1 MNDYTIIEN
10 LFENKND
17 VIDFQSF
24 EESNVIRLNNNNNGT
39 YDNDTL
45 LFNTQTVSSKL
56 IDYSNVYVLIE
67 CSAFVRFAANDD
79 EETVL
84 ETFTLRNSDDI
95 VQNCEIKLNNTII
108 SDEKNCDRANLVN
121 FILNNSNTN
130 TYDYRNLK
138 KITDHTNI
146 NNDNNRFITGP
157 HTILTQDNADNTA
170 KHTINF
176 KFPIYLKD
184 INDFFRKINLLEFAE
199 FDINLKIKNPFI
211 FTRANSS
218 FRINNAF
225 LYINEIKLNNSD
237 NIKYL
242 KMIVTGYTKKINYLE
257 NNIRTFTNITNG
269 DQDFALHNV
278 RNCNSLYFYGILN
291 ERATNN
297 QYQTPNKNFNKI
309 NCLIDNIEIDN
320 GIVNNIQAYMNLKD
334 KSIHNDRFLIDYS
347 DFITNYRIYSFDV
360 YRKIRD
366 DNTNKFINI
375 TCNGVT
381 NTQSTVYVFYKS
393 YATITL
399 KIDKQNGRTVYK
411 SY

>member
-17 VIDFQSF
+17 IIDFQSF
-24 EESNVIRLNNNNNGT
+24 EESNVIRLNNNNNGV
-39 YDNDTL
+39 YDNDTI

-56 IDYSNVYVLIE
+56 IDYSNAYVLIE
-67 CSAFVRFAANDD
+67 CSALVRYTANDTK
-79 EETVL
+79 EIVL
-84 ETFTLRNSDDI
+84 GTFTLRNSDDI

-108 SDEKNCDRANLVN
+108 SDEKNIDHANFVN

-130 TYDYRNLK
+130 TFDYRNLK
-138 KITDHTNI
+138 KITNHENI
-146 NNDNNRFITGP
+146 NNTNNRFITDT
-157 HTILTQDNADNTA
+157 HTILTQDNVDNTA
-170 KHTINF
+170 THVINF

-184 INDFFRKINLLEFAE
+184 INDFFRKVDILEFAE
-199 FDINLKIKNPFI
+199 FDINLRIKNPFI
-211 FTRANSS
+211 HTRANSS

-242 KMIVTGYTKKINYLE
+242 KMINTGYNKKINYLE
-257 NNIRTFTNITNG
+257 NNIRTFTNIANG
-269 DQDFALHNV
+269 DQDFGIHNV
-278 RNCNSLYFYGILN
+278 RNCNSLYFYGIVN
-291 ERATNN
+291 TRVTNN
-297 QYQTPNKNFNKI
+297 QYQTPDKNFNKI

-320 GIVNNIQAYMNLKD
+320 GIANNIQAYMNLKD
-334 KSIHNDRFLIDYS
+334 KSIHNDSFLIDYS

-366 DNTNKFINI
+366 NNTNKFINI
-375 TCNGVT
+375 TCNAVSD
-381 NTQSTVYVFYKS
+381 NLSTVYVFYKT
-393 YATITL
+393 YATITM
-399 KIDKQNGRTVYK
+399 KIDKQNGMTVYK

>member
-1 MNDYTIIEN
+1 MNDYKIIEN

-17 VIDFQSF
+17 IIDFQNF

-45 LFNTQTVSSKL
+45 LFNTQTISSKL
-56 IDYSNVYVLIE
+56 IDYSNAYVLMDV
-67 CSAFVRFAANDD
+67 SALVRYTADDD
-79 EETVL
+79 EEKIL
-84 ETFTLRNSDDI
+84 KTFTLRNSDDI

-108 SDEKNCDRANLVN
+108 SDEKYCDRANLVN

-130 TYDYRNLK
+130 TFDYRNLK
-138 KITDHTNI
+138 KITDHETI

-157 HTILTQDNADNTA
+157 HTILTQDNANNTA
-170 KHTINF
+170 THTINF

-199 FDINLKIKNPFI
+199 FDINLRIKNPFI
-211 FTRANSS
+211 ISRANSS

-225 LYINEIKLNNSD
+225 LYVNEIKLNNSD

-242 KMIVTGYTKKINYLE
+242 KMIDTGYTKKINYLE
-257 NNIRTFTNITNG
+257 NNIRTFTNIANG
-269 DQDFALHNV
+269 DQDFGIHNV
-278 RNCNSLYFYGILN
+278 RNCNSLYFYGVAN
-291 ERATNN
+291 TRVTNN

-309 NCLIDNIEIDN
+309 NCLIDNIEIDK
-320 GIVNNIQAYMNLKD
+320 GIANNIQAYTNLKD
-334 KSIHNDRFLIDYS
+334 KSIHNDSFLIDYS
-347 DFITNYRIYSFDV
+347 DFITNYRIYSFDMH
-360 YRKIRD
+360 RKIRD

-399 KIDKQNGRTVYK
+399 KIDKQNGMTVYK
-411 SY
+411 NY

>member
-17 VIDFQSF
+17 IIDFQSF
-24 EESNVIRLNNNNNGT
+24 EESNVIRLNNNNNGV
-39 YDNDTL
+39 YDNDTI

-56 IDYSNVYVLIE
+56 IDYSNAYVLIE
-67 CSAFVRFAANDD
+67 CSALIRYVANDD
-79 EETVL
+79 EEIVL
-84 ETFTLRNSDDI
+84 GTFTLRNSDDI

-108 SDEKNCDRANLVN
+108 SDEKNIDRANFVN

-130 TYDYRNLK
+130 TFDYRNLK
-138 KITDHTNI
+138 KITDHSTI

-176 KFPIYLKD
+176 KFPLYLKD

-199 FDINLKIKNPFI
+199 FDINLRIKNPFI
-211 FTRANSS
+211 HTRANSS

-242 KMIVTGYTKKINYLE
+242 KMINTGYTKKINYLE
-257 NNIRTFTNITNG
+257 NNIRTFNNVTNG
-269 DQDFALHNV
+269 DQDFGLHNV
-278 RNCNSLYFYGILN
+278 RNCNSLYFYGVVN
-291 ERATNN
+291 TRVTNN
-297 QYQTPNKNFNKI
+297 EYQTPNKNFNKI

-320 GIVNNIQAYMNLKD
+320 GIANNIQAYMNLKD
-334 KSIHNDRFLIDYS
+334 KSIHNDSFLIDYS

-381 NTQSTVYVFYKS
+381 NTPSTVYVFYKS

-399 KIDKQNGRTVYK
+399 KIDKQNGMTVYK
-411 SY
+411 NY

>member
-1 MNDYTIIEN
+1 MNDYRILEN

-17 VIDFQSF
+17 IIDFQSF
-24 EESNVIRLNNNNNGT
+24 EESNVIRLNNNNNGV

-56 IDYSNVYVLIE
+56 IDYSNAYVLIE
-67 CSAFVRFAANDD
+67 ASALIRYNANDD

-84 ETFTLRNSDDI
+84 GIFTLRNSDDI

-108 SDEKNCDRANLVN
+108 SDEKDCDRANLVN

-130 TYDYRNLK
+130 TFDYRNLK
-138 KITDHTNI
+138 KITNHETI
-146 NNDNNRFITGP
+146 NNTNNRFITGP

-170 KHTINF
+170 THTINF

-199 FDINLKIKNPFI
+199 FDINLKIKNPFKI
-211 FTRANSS
+211 NRANSS

-242 KMIVTGYTKKINYLE
+242 KMIDNGYTKKINYLE
-257 NNIRTFTNITNG
+257 NNIRTFTNIANG
-269 DQDFALHNV
+269 DQDFGIHNV
-278 RNCNSLYFYGILN
+278 RNCNSLYFYGVAN
-291 ERATNN
+291 TRVTNN

-309 NCLIDNIEIDN
+309 NCLIDNIEIDK
-320 GIVNNIQAYMNLKD
+320 GIANNIQAYTNLKD
-334 KSIHNDRFLIDYS
+334 KSIHNDSFLIDYS

-399 KIDKQNGRTVYK
+399 KIDKQNGMTVYK
-411 SY
+411 NY

>member
-17 VIDFQSF
+17 IIDFQSF
-24 EESNVIRLNNNNNGT
+24 EESDVIRLNNNNNGT
-39 YDNDTL
+39 YDNNTL

-67 CSAFVRFAANDD
+67 CSALIRYAATDD
-79 EETVL
+79 EEKVL
-84 ETFTLRNSDDI
+84 KTFTLRNSDDI
-95 VQNCEIKLNNTII
+95 VLNCEIKLNNTII
-108 SDEKNCDRANLVN
+108 SDEKHCDRANLVN

-130 TYDYRNLK
+130 TFDYRNLK
-138 KITDHTNI
+138 KITDHSTI

-157 HTILTQDNADNTA
+157 HTILTQDNTNNTA

-242 KMIVTGYTKKINYLE
+242 KMIDTGYTKKINYLE

-269 DQDFALHNV
+269 DQDFGIHNV
-278 RNCNSLYFYGILN
+278 RNCNSLYFYGIVN
-291 ERATNN
+291 TRVTNN
-297 QYQTPNKNFNKI
+297 EYQTPNKNFNKI

-334 KSIHNDRFLIDYS
+334 KSIHNDSFLIDYS

-381 NTQSTVYVFYKS
+381 NTLSTVYVFYKS

-399 KIDKQNGRTVYK
+399 KIDKQNGMTVYK
-411 SY
+411 NY

>member
-1 MNDYTIIEN
+1 MNDYKILEN
-10 LFENKND
+10 LFENKID
-17 VIDFQSF
+17 MIDFQNF

-56 IDYSNVYVLIE
+56 IDYSNAYVLIE
-67 CSAFVRFAANDD
+67 CSALVRYAANDT
-79 EETVL
+79 EEIVL
-84 ETFTLRNSDDI
+84 NQFTLRNSDDI

-121 FILNNSNTN
+121 FILNNSDTN
-130 TYDYRNLK
+130 TFDYRNLK
-138 KITDHTNI
+138 KITNHETI
-146 NNDNNRFITGP
+146 NNTNNRFITAP
-157 HTILTQDNADNTA
+157 HTILTQDNDDNTA

-184 INDFFRKINLLEFAE
+184 INDFFRKIDFLEFAE

-225 LYINEIKLNNSD
+225 LYVNEIKLNNSD
-237 NIKYL
+237 DIKYL
-242 KMIVTGYTKKINYLE
+242 KMIDAGYTKKINYLE
-257 NNIRTFTNITNG
+257 NNIRTFTNIANG
-269 DQDFALHNV
+269 DQDFGIHNV
-278 RNCNSLYFYGILN
+278 RNCNSLYFYGVAN
-291 ERATNN
+291 TRVTNN

-309 NCLIDNIEIDN
+309 NCLIDNMEIDK
-320 GIVNNIQAYMNLKD
+320 GIVNNIQAYKNLKD
-334 KSIHNDRFLIDYS
+334 KSIHNDSFLIDYS

-381 NTQSTVYVFYKS
+381 NIQSTVYVFYKS

-399 KIDKQNGRTVYK
+399 KIDKQNGMTVYK
-411 SY
+411 NY

>member
-1 MNDYTIIEN
+1 MNDYKILEN
-10 LFENKND
+10 LFENKID
-17 VIDFQSF
+17 MIDFQSF

-56 IDYSNVYVLIE
+56 IDYSNAYVLIE
-67 CSAFVRFAANDD
+67 CSALVRYAANDD

-84 ETFTLRNSDDI
+84 GTFTLRNSDDI

-108 SDEKNCDRANLVN
+108 SDEKNCDKANLVN

-130 TYDYRNLK
+130 TFDYRNFK
-138 KITDHTNI
+138 KITNHETI
-146 NNDNNRFITGP
+146 NNTNNRFITGP
-157 HTILTQDNADNTA
+157 HTILTQDNDDNTA

-225 LYINEIKLNNSD
+225 LYVNEIKLNNSD

-242 KMIVTGYTKKINYLE
+242 KMIDTGYTKKINYLE
-257 NNIRTFTNITNG
+257 NNIRTFTNIANG
-269 DQDFALHNV
+269 DQDFGLHNV
-278 RNCNSLYFYGILN
+278 RNCNSLYFYGVVN
-291 ERATNN
+291 TRVTNN

-334 KSIHNDRFLIDYS
+334 KSIHNDSFLINYS

-375 TCNGVT
+375 TCNAVSD
-381 NTQSTVYVFYKS
+381 NLATVYVFYKS

-399 KIDKQNGRTVYK
+399 KIDKQNGMTVYK

>member
-1 MNDYTIIEN
+1 MNDYKILEN

-17 VIDFQSF
+17 IIDFQSF
-24 EESNVIRLNNNNNGT
+24 EEINVIRLNNNNNGT
-39 YDNDTL
+39 YDNNTL

-56 IDYSNVYVLIE
+56 IDYSNAYVLIE
-67 CSAFVRFAANDD
+67 CSAIVRYNANDT
-79 EETVL
+79 EETIL
-84 ETFTLRNSDDI
+84 GTFTLRNSDDI

-108 SDEKNCDRANLVN
+108 SDEKNCNRANLVN
-121 FILNNSNTN
+121 FILKNSNTN
-130 TYDYRNLK
+130 TFDYRNLK
-138 KITDHTNI
+138 KITDHSTI
-146 NNDNNRFITGP
+146 NNTNNRFITEP

-184 INDFFRKINLLEFAE
+184 INDFFRKIDLLEFAE

-225 LYINEIKLNNSD
+225 LYVNEIKLNNSD

-242 KMIVTGYTKKINYLE
+242 KMIDTGYTKKINYLE
-257 NNIRTFTNITNG
+257 NNIRTFTNIANG
-269 DQDFALHNV
+269 DQDFGIHNV
-278 RNCNSLYFYGILN
+278 RNCNSLYFYGVVN
-291 ERATNN
+291 TRVTNN

-320 GIVNNIQAYMNLKD
+320 GIVNNVQAYMNLKD
-334 KSIHNDRFLIDYS
+334 KSIYNDSFLIDYS

-375 TCNGVT
+375 TCNAVSD
-381 NTQSTVYVFYKS
+381 NLATVYVFYKS

-399 KIDKQNGRTVYK
+399 KIDKKNGMTVYK
-411 SY
+411 NY

>member
-1 MNDYTIIEN
+1 MNDYKILEN
-10 LFENKND
+10 LFENKID
-17 VIDFQSF
+17 MIDFQNF

-56 IDYSNVYVLIE
+56 IDYSNAYVLIE
-67 CSAFVRFAANDD
+67 CSALVRYAANDT

-84 ETFTLRNSDDI
+84 GTFTLRNSDDI

-130 TYDYRNLK
+130 KFDYRNLK
-138 KITDHTNI
+138 KIINHSTI
-146 NNDNNRFITGP
+146 NNTNSRFISDP
-157 HTILTQDNADNTA
+157 HTILTQDNDDNTA

-184 INDFFRKINLLEFAE
+184 INDFFRKIDLLEFAE

-211 FTRANSS
+211 ISRANSS

-225 LYINEIKLNNSD
+225 LYVNEIKLNNSD

-242 KMIVTGYTKKINYLE
+242 KMIDTGYTKKINYLE
-257 NNIRTFTNITNG
+257 NNIRTFTNIANG
-269 DQDFALHNV
+269 DEDFGIHNV
-278 RNCNSLYFYGILN
+278 RNCNSLYFYGVEN
-291 ERATNN
+291 TRVTNN
-297 QYQTPNKNFNKI
+297 QYQTPDKNFNKI
-309 NCLIDNIEIDN
+309 NCLNDNIEIDK

-334 KSIHNDRFLIDYS
+334 KSIHNDSFLIDYS
-347 DFITNYRIYSFDV
+347 DFFTNYRIYSFDV

-381 NTQSTVYVFYKS
+381 NIQSTVYVFYKS
-393 YATITL
+393 YATISL
-399 KIDKQNGRTVYK
+399 EIDKQNGMTVYK
-411 SY
+411 NY

>member
-1 MNDYTIIEN
+1 MNDYKILEN

-17 VIDFQSF
+17 IIDFQSF

-56 IDYSNVYVLIE
+56 IDYSNAYVLMDV
-67 CSAFVRFAANDD
+67 SALVRYNANDN
-79 EETVL
+79 EATVL
-84 ETFTLRNSDDI
+84 GTFTLRNSDNI

-130 TYDYRNLK
+130 TFDYRNLK
-138 KITDHTNI
+138 KITNHETI
-146 NNDNNRFITGP
+146 NNTNNRFITGP

-184 INDFFRKINLLEFAE
+184 INDFFRKIDLLEFAE

-211 FTRANSS
+211 HTRQNSS

-225 LYINEIKLNNSD
+225 LYVNEIKLNNSD
-237 NIKYL
+237 NIRYL
-242 KMIVTGYTKKINYLE
+242 KMIDNGYTKKINYLE
-257 NNIRTFTNITNG
+257 NNIRTFTNIADS
-269 DQDFALHNV
+269 DQDFGIYNV
-278 RNCNSLYFYGILN
+278 RNCNSLYFYGIEN
-291 ERATNN
+291 TRINNN
-297 QYQTPNKNFNKI
+297 QYQTPDKNFNKI

-320 GIVNNIQAYMNLKD
+320 GITNNIEAYMNLKN
-334 KSIHNDRFLIDYS
+334 KSIHKDSFLINYN
-347 DFITNYRIYSFDV
+347 DFQTNYRIYSFDV

-375 TCNGVT
+375 TCNSVT
-381 NTQSTVYVFYKS
+381 ANLSTVYVFYKS

-399 KIDKQNGRTVYK
+399 KIDKQNGMNVYK
-411 SY
+411 NY

>member
-1 MNDYTIIEN
+1 MNDYKILEN

-17 VIDFQSF
+17 IIDFQSF
-24 EESNVIRLNNNNNGT
+24 EESNVIRLNNNNNGV

-56 IDYSNVYVLIE
+56 IDYSNAYVLIE
-67 CSAFVRFAANDD
+67 CSALVRYNANDD
-79 EETVL
+79 EEIVL
-84 ETFTLRNSDDI
+84 GTFTLRNSDDI

-130 TYDYRNLK
+130 TFDYRNLK
-138 KITDHTNI
+138 KITNHETI
-146 NNDNNRFITGP
+146 NNTNNRFITGP

-170 KHTINF
+170 KHVINF

-211 FTRANSS
+211 ISRANSS

-225 LYINEIKLNNSD
+225 LYVNEIKLNNSD

-242 KMIVTGYTKKINYLE
+242 KMIDTGYTKKINYLE
-257 NNIRTFTNITNG
+257 NNIRTFTNIANG
-269 DQDFALHNV
+269 DQDFGIHNV
-278 RNCNSLYFYGILN
+278 RNCNSLYFYGVAN
-291 ERATNN
+291 TRVTNN

-309 NCLIDNIEIDN
+309 NCLIDNIEIDK
-320 GIVNNIQAYMNLKD
+320 GIANNIQAYTNLKD
-334 KSIHNDRFLIDYS
+334 KSIHNDSFLIDYS

-399 KIDKQNGRTVYK
+399 KIDKQNGMTVYK
-411 SY
+411 NY

>member
-1 MNDYTIIEN
+1 MNDYKILEN

-17 VIDFQSF
+17 IIDFQSF

-56 IDYSNVYVLIE
+56 IDYSNAYVLIE
-67 CSAFVRFAANDD
+67 CSALVRFAANDD
-79 EETVL
+79 EKKVL

-130 TYDYRNLK
+130 TFDYRNLK
-138 KITDHTNI
+138 KITNHETI

-157 HTILTQDNADNTA
+157 HTILTQDNDDNTA

-184 INDFFRKINLLEFAE
+184 INDFFRKIDLLEFAE

-225 LYINEIKLNNSD
+225 LYVNEIKLNNSD

-242 KMIVTGYTKKINYLE
+242 KMIDTGYTKKINYLE
-257 NNIRTFTNITNG
+257 NNIRTFTNIGNG
-269 DQDFALHNV
+269 DQDFGIHNV
-278 RNCNSLYFYGILN
+278 RNYNSLYFYGVSNTRL
-291 ERATNN
+291 TNN

-334 KSIHNDRFLIDYS
+334 KSIYNDSFLIDYS

-381 NTQSTVYVFYKS
+381 DNLATVYVFYKS

-399 KIDKQNGRTVYK
+399 KIDKQNGMTVCKNY
-411 SY
+411 

>member
-1 MNDYTIIEN
+1 MNDYKILEN
-10 LFENKND
+10 LFENKID
-17 VIDFQSF
+17 MIDFQSF

-56 IDYSNVYVLIE
+56 IDYSNAYVLIE
-67 CSAFVRFAANDD
+67 CSALVRFAANDD

-84 ETFTLRNSDDI
+84 GTFTLRNSDDI

-108 SDEKNCDRANLVN
+108 SDEKNCDKANLVN

-130 TYDYRNLK
+130 TFDYRNLK
-138 KITDHTNI
+138 KITDHSTI
-146 NNDNNRFITGP
+146 NNTNNRFITGS

-176 KFPIYLKD
+176 RVPIYLKD
-184 INDFFRKINLLEFAE
+184 INDFFRKIDLLEFAE

-242 KMIVTGYTKKINYLE
+242 KTIDTGYTKKINYLE
-257 NNIRTFTNITNG
+257 NNIRTFTNIGNG
-269 DQDFALHNV
+269 DQDFGIHNV
-278 RNCNSLYFYGILN
+278 RNCNSLYFYGIVN
-291 ERATNN
+291 TRVTNN

-334 KSIHNDRFLIDYS
+334 KSIYNDSFLIDYS

-375 TCNGVT
+375 TCESNT
-381 NTQSTVYVFYKS
+381 NNNSTVYVFYKS

-399 KIDKQNGRTVYK
+399 KIDKQNGMTVYK
-411 SY
+411 NY